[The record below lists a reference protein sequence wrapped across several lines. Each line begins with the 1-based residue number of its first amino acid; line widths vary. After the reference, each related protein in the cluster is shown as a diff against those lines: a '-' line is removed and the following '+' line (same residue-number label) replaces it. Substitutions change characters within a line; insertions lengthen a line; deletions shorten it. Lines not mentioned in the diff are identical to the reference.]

1 MNTNV
6 DKKVLSPGGFFGRFL
21 ISFITAVLLI
31 LIISY
36 PIFEMVKPYL
46 NIQTSTISAETVLYG
61 IAIGIL
67 IIEVIFAFAT
77 SFISIELSLLNA
89 KINREDAEKS
99 KKYMNI
105 FLIVLAIISIL
116 LVLLLYLIATTP
128 ILQRYTQIQ
137 DGSLI
142 SSIFIP
148 LSIIALSFIIYWII
162 LIKQCRKRFNKKV
175 YGDGTN
181 KPQINSVQQVPQ
193 QPNTNQNMINTTV
206 TNNTPSAQQ
215 PTPVVEP
222 TPAVNNEP
230 ETQNNQTTT
239 PSQEMTM
246 DQLYPQETNNTNN
259 NQTN

>member
-246 DQLYPQETNNTNN
+246 DQLYPQETNNNN